1 MIKISLS
8 LTGSSACFEIKGH
21 SGYAEE
27 GRDLVC
33 AAVSAVSQ
41 TALLGLLKVC
51 GINVNYE
58 VRDGYL
64 KAVLPEG
71 ISEDKRQ
78 KAEVILLTMREGL
91 KDIADGY
98 PRFVKLE
105 EH

>member
-8 LTGSSACFEIKGH
+8 SAAPYSFEIKGH

-27 GRDLVC
+27 GKDVVC
-33 AAVSAVSQ
+33 AAVSAVGQ
-41 TALLGLLKVC
+41 TALLGLLKFC
-51 GINVNYE
+51 PSE
-58 VRDGYL
+58 VRYETDDGYL
-64 KAVLPEG
+64 KVVLSE
-71 ISEDKRQ
+71 ISSEDKRLRI
-78 KAEVILLTMREGL
+78 ETILLTMREGL

>member
-8 LTGSSACFEIKGH
+8 SAFPYSFEIKGH

-27 GRDLVC
+27 GKDVVC
-33 AAVSAVSQ
+33 AAVSAIGQ
-41 TALLGLLKVC
+41 TALLGLLKFCPEGVS
-51 GINVNYE
+51 YE
-58 VRDGYL
+58 RDDGYL
-64 KAVLPEG
+64 KVVVSDVK
-71 ISEDKRQ
+71 SEEIRLR
-78 KAEVILLTMREGL
+78 AETVLLTMREGL

>member
-1 MIKISLS
+1 MVKISLS
-8 LTGSSACFEIKGH
+8 LSSAPFSFEIKGH

-27 GRDLVC
+27 GRDVVC

-51 GINVNYE
+51 DINVSYT
-58 VRDGYL
+58 VDDGYL
-64 KAVLPEG
+64 KVVLPEDV
-71 ISEDKRQ
+71 SEEKRL

-98 PRFVKLE
+98 PRFVRLE

>member
-8 LTGSSACFEIKGH
+8 SAFPYTFEIKGH

-27 GRDLVC
+27 GKDVVC

-41 TALLGLLKVC
+41 TALLGLLKFFPEGVS
-51 GINVNYE
+51 YE
-58 VRDGYL
+58 TDDGYL
-64 KAVLPEG
+64 KVVLSDAP
-71 ISEDKRQ
+71 SEEIRLRT
-78 KAEVILLTMREGL
+78 ETILLTMREGL
-91 KDIADGY
+91 MDIADGY

>member
-8 LTGSSACFEIKGH
+8 LSGQPLSFEIKGH

-27 GRDLVC
+27 GKDLVC

-51 GINVNYE
+51 GLDVSYE
-58 VRDGYL
+58 VDDGYL
-64 KAVLPEG
+64 KVVLPDEV
-71 ISEDKRQ
+71 SEEKRL

>member
-1 MIKISLS
+1 MIKVSLS
-8 LTGSSACFEIKGH
+8 LTVSPASFEIKGH

-58 VRDGYL
+58 ARDGYL
-64 KAVLPEG
+64 KVVLPDG
-71 ISEDKRQ
+71 ISEEKRQ

>member
-8 LTGSSACFEIKGH
+8 LLVRPASFEIKGH
-21 SGYAEE
+21 SGSAEE
-27 GRDLVC
+27 GKDLVC

-51 GINVNYE
+51 KLDVTYE
-58 VRDGYL
+58 VGDGYL
-64 KAVLPEG
+64 KVVLPEG
-71 ISEDKRQ
+71 ISEEEGQ
-78 KAEVILLTMREGL
+78 KAEVILMTMREGL

-105 EH
+105 ER

>member
-1 MIKISLS
+1 MIKVSLS
-8 LTGSSACFEIKGH
+8 LSVIPYSYEIKGH

-27 GRDLVC
+27 GRDVVC
-33 AAVSAVSQ
+33 SAVSAISQ

-51 GINVNYE
+51 GIDVNYE
-58 VRDGYL
+58 TRDGYL
-64 KAVLPEG
+64 KVVLPEN
-71 ISEDKRQ
+71 ISEEKRQ

-91 KDIADGY
+91 KDVADGY